1 MLSRPFFRGAGSVG
15 VLSIAV
21 RSAGGAVA
29 RGFFSSSQTSS
40 TTARS
45 QRSAP
50 GSANSDATLL
60 DKQISVVYSLAES
73 ESESESESGPIDPL
87 RCLEACPQ

>member
-29 RGFFSSSQTSS
+29 RGFFSSSQP
-40 TTARS
+40 R
-45 QRSAP
+45 QRQLVLNALHQ
-50 GSANSDATLL
+50 ALL
-60 DKQISVVYSLAES
+60 TVM
-73 ESESESESGPIDPL
+73 
-87 RCLEACPQ
+87 RRF